1 MSKTKHIVALVAF
14 LAVAFLPGVVGSA
27 AVGGMRGFYAEIERP
42 AWSPPAWV
50 FGPVWMTL
58 YTMIGVAGYMSWR
71 ALVRPGDHA
80 LAPLGRAPD
89 TFGLFAVQLLMNG
102 LWTPVFF
109 GLQSFLGGA
118 IIIVFLW
125 LAIVGNVLLFWRIDS
140 RAALLLLP
148 YLAWVTFAGV
158 LNWTIWRLN

>member
-1 MSKTKHIVALVAF
+1 MSKTKHIVAFAAF
-14 LAVAFLPGVVGSA
+14 LVIAFLPGIAGSA
-27 AVGGMRGFYAEIERP
+27 AVGGMRGFYAEIARP

-50 FGPVWMTL
+50 FGPVWMVL
-58 YTMIGVAGYMSWR
+58 YTMIGIAGYMSWR
-71 ALVRPGDHA
+71 GLLRPGDHA
-80 LAPLGRAPD
+80 LTPLGRAPD
-89 TFGLFAVQLLMNG
+89 AFGLFVVQLLING

-140 RAALLLLP
+140 RAALLLVP

-158 LNWTIWRLN
+158 LNGSIWRLN